1 MKKVFQ
7 GETGPIKDNIVLNA
21 AAGLVITNKEQ
32 SNIKEAIEMVN
43 YNITNGIVI
52 KKLNSLIKG

>member
-21 AAGLVITNKEQ
+21 AAGLVITNNA

>member
-1 MKKVFQ
+1 MATIRILKR
-7 GETGPIKDNIVLNA
+7 PYL
-21 AAGLVITNKEQ
+21 Q
-32 SNIKEAIEMVN
+32 SNKEAIEMVN